1 MRWSIAKAVIIG
13 LVLLSNVAV
22 AQPLA
27 EESLILSTQ
36 CGRFQLVLGRIKLD
50 CFHYKKVRLHQ
61 ATAAPSEDE
70 EFLFVTANHGT
81 PSLHYVR
88 HLGQSKVTI
97 DTTQNDC
104 IRIEAKHQLPTDR
117 TETLLIQQQASGPI
131 EITHGIGEQS
141 RQIQTASFWH
151 LIAEEPELFETAVA
165 PLLSLMFDRY
175 RMDEFA
181 DAIDQRLRAQAARS
195 PEITKASV
203 EQAVGQLA
211 DPDRRQRLAAQRQ
224 LASAGVGILPLLN
237 QIDNKRLD
245 AEQRQLI
252 GKLKQ
257 RLTIDRHDTPD
268 RVAAWLATDRGYWL
282 RVSQD
287 WTPQQRG
294 DAHRY
299 LVATCGR
306 GLDVD
311 PSAVAVRAPIAGH

>member
-1 MRWSIAKAVIIG
+1 MRWSIAKAVTIG
-13 LVLLSNVAV
+13 LVLLSNIAV

-36 CGRFQLVLGRIKLD
+36 CGRFHLVLGRIKLD

-61 ATAAPSEDE
+61 VPAEPSEDE

-88 HLGQSKVTI
+88 HLGRSKVTI
-97 DTTQNDC
+97 DTTQSDC
-104 IRIEAKHQLPTDR
+104 VRIESTRQLPADQI
-117 TETLLIQQQASGPI
+117 ETLLIQQQASGPI
-131 EITHGIGEQS
+131 EITHAVGEQS
-141 RQIQTASFWH
+141 QQIQTASFWH
-151 LIAEEPELFETAVA
+151 LIVEEPQLFETHVV
-165 PLLSLMFDRY
+165 PLLSLMLDRY
-175 RMDEFA
+175 QLDEFA
-181 DAIDQRLRAQAARS
+181 DAIDKRLRAQATRS
-195 PEITKASV
+195 PAITKATV

-211 DPDRRQRLAAQRQ
+211 APDRRQRLAAQRQ
-224 LASAGVGILPLLN
+224 LASAGVGILPLLA

-245 AEQRQLI
+245 TEQLQLI

-257 RLTIDRHDTPD
+257 HLAVDRHDTPD
-268 RVAAWLATDRGYWL
+268 RVAAWLATDRGYWV
-282 RVSQD
+282 RISQH

-311 PSAVAVRAPIAGH
+311 PSAVAVRAPITGH